1 MQKTE
6 HMTEQPSN
14 NQEPFIEKLQ
24 IDDPEN
30 FQFHTAYMVYS
41 ELFDNVSGDDA
52 KKDLNLNID
61 DLKENKI
68 SPEVFYRNVSR
79 YRGNGNSDRRRDR
92 FTVQTQ
98 RKRDWRM
105 KSQRQD
111 RIRRHK
117 K

>member
-1 MQKTE
+1 MN
-6 HMTEQPSN
+6 MTEPVPN
-14 NQEPFIEKLQ
+14 NQEPTPEKLL
-24 IDDPEN
+24 IDDPTN
-30 FQFHTAYMVYS
+30 FQFHAAYLVYS
-41 ELFDNVSGDDA
+41 DLFDNTGGADA
-52 KKDLNLNID
+52 KRDLNLNIE

-68 SPEVFYRNVSR
+68 NPETFYRNVAR
-79 YRGNGNSDRRRDR
+79 YRGDGVSERRHDR

-105 KSQRQD
+105 KSQKQE

>member
-1 MQKTE
+1 
-6 HMTEQPSN
+6 MTEQPQN
-14 NQEPFIEKLQ
+14 NQEPTPEKLQ
-24 IDDPEN
+24 IDDPLN
-30 FQFHTAYMVYS
+30 FQFHAAYLVYS
-41 ELFDNVSGDDA
+41 ELFDNVSGADA
-52 KKDLNLNID
+52 KKDLNLNIE

-68 SPEVFYRNVSR
+68 SPEVFYRNVAR
-79 YRGNGNSDRRRDR
+79 YRGDVVSERRRDR

-105 KSQRQD
+105 KSQKQE